1 MNVGADDTNP
11 SPRTLVL
18 HHIQTRPIDPGS
30 IELHHTAH
38 SCLGYEGNDMFRL
51 LSLALV
57 GMLLS
62 LTAFAAGAEEDLP
75 ASIQFVLVA
84 CSALL
89 FAVLLAVTIKRPSE
103 STPRRIRSGAHAE

>member
-1 MNVGADDTNP
+1 MAVGADDTNA
-11 SPRTLVL
+11 SPCTLVL
-18 HHIQTRPIDPGS
+18 HNIQTKPIAHGG

-38 SCLGYEGNDMFRL
+38 GCLGHEGNDMFRL

-103 STPRRIRSGAHAE
+103 SPPRRIHSGAHAE

>member
-1 MNVGADDTNP
+1 
-11 SPRTLVL
+11 
-18 HHIQTRPIDPGS
+18 
-30 IELHHTAH
+30 
-38 SCLGYEGNDMFRL
+38 MFRL

-62 LTAFAAGAEEDLP
+62 LTAFAAGADEDLP
-75 ASIQFVLVA
+75 ASIQFVFVA

-103 STPRRIRSGAHAE
+103 NTPRRVSSGALAE

>member
-1 MNVGADDTNP
+1 MDVGADDTNP

-18 HHIQTRPIDPGS
+18 HNIQTRPIAHGG

-38 SCLGYEGNDMFRL
+38 GCRGYERNDVFRL
-51 LSLALV
+51 LTLALV

-62 LTAFAAGAEEDLP
+62 LTAFAAGAEGDLP

-89 FAVLLAVTIKRPSE
+89 FAVLLAVTIKRPSG
-103 STPRRIRSGAHAE
+103 STPRRIRSGAHPE